1 MPTKSRLRNPFR
13 GVMDV
18 MSEMSRISD
27 TMSSIDTHGPTETR
41 GFADAWTPTTDIF
54 ARGSDLV
61 VRSELPGCPS
71 DMVEVAFSHGVL
83 SITGDRARGDES
95 DVIYYSTERYYG
107 TFRRDIT
114 LPEGI
119 KEDAIEAKFD
129 EGLLEVTVRNAAEA
143 SGPKRI
149 PLKSSA
155 KKSS

>member
-1 MPTKSRLRNPFR
+1 MPPKSRVRNPFR

-27 TMSSIDTHGPTETR
+27 AMSTVDTHGPADVR

-61 VRSELPGCPS
+61 IRSELPGVSS
-71 DMVEVAFSHGVL
+71 DMVEVSFSHGVL
-83 SITGDRARGDES
+83 SITGERLRGEDEENA
-95 DVIYYSTERYYG
+95 IYYASERFYG

-114 LPEGI
+114 LPEGVD
-119 KEDAIEAKFD
+119 EDDIEGKFD

-143 SGPKRI
+143 SAPKRI
-149 PLKSSA
+149 RVSSK
-155 KKSS
+155 KKS